1 MPDSHLF
8 RDLPSWIIIQ
18 GSMSTKSRMSRQE
31 WEAHWAATRRPLEDL
46 DQHREQL
53 LAIIQEIRAADD
65 LEPEDFNHIV
75 RRHPFRGK
83 QTFSK
88 NQLVRA
94 YRQFC
99 ADGRLLFERDTL
111 RKLQMKPIRTISG
124 VAPVTVL
131 TRPAPCPG
139 RCIFCPEV
147 EGQPKSY
154 LPDEPGAARAATF
167 DFDPYKQTA
176 GRIATFEELGH
187 SAEKVE
193 LLILGG
199 SWSAYPADYQEWFI
213 RRCLDAMNG
222 REAKSLSEAQ
232 AINETAPHRN
242 VGLVIETRPDM
253 ITPDEI
259 RRLRQLG
266 VTKVQLGVQ
275 SLDDRLLSLNRRG
288 HTVADTR
295 MAIRLLRLAGF
306 KIAVH
311 WMPNLYGATPESD
324 RADFRRLWLDPALR
338 PDELKIYPTALL
350 QGTEL
355 YALWQSGRYTPY
367 AESTLVQLVADCK
380 LMVQPYCRINRVM
393 RDIPAHNIVEG
404 STKSN
409 LRQIVQRRLAQEGK
423 KCACIRCSEVRGR
436 QVEPDQLRLDD
447 LTYSTDAT
455 EEHLL
460 RFRTPG
466 DKLAGF
472 LRLSLPNPDQTS
484 VPAELLGH
492 AIIREVHVYGPALAI
507 SADSEGEAQHVGLG
521 EQLIQEALQVAHSAG
536 YTRLAVIAAIGTR
549 QYYRRHGFELG
560 ELYMSRPT
568 DQP

>member
-1 MPDSHLF
+1 
-8 RDLPSWIIIQ
+8 
-18 GSMSTKSRMSRQE
+18 MSTKSRMSRQE
-31 WEAHWAATRRPLEDL
+31 WDAHWSATRRPLEDL
-46 DQHREQL
+46 EQHQEQL

-75 RRHPFRGK
+75 RRHPFQGK
-83 QTFSK
+83 RTFSK
-88 NQLVRA
+88 NQLVHA
-94 YRQFC
+94 YRQLC
-99 ADGRLLFERDTL
+99 NDGRLPFERDTL
-111 RKLQMKPIRTISG
+111 RKLQMKPVRTISG

-131 TRPAPCPG
+131 TKPAPCPG

-167 DFDPYKQTA
+167 DFDPHRQTA

-222 REAKSLSEAQ
+222 READSLAAAQ
-232 AINETAPHRN
+232 RINETAPHRN

-253 ITPDEI
+253 ITPGEI

-275 SLDDRLLSLNRRG
+275 SLDDRILALNQRG
-288 HTVADTR
+288 HTVAVTR
-295 MAIRLLRLAGF
+295 TAMRLLRSAGF

-324 RADFRRLWLDPALR
+324 RTDFARLWLDPALR

-350 QGTEL
+350 EGTEL
-355 YALWQSGRYTPY
+355 FKLWQAGRYTPY
-367 AESTLVQLVADCK
+367 TEPALVELVADCK
-380 LMVQPYCRINRVM
+380 MMVPPYCRINRVM

-409 LRQIVQRRLAQEGK
+409 LRQVVQRYLAQEGRR
-423 KCACIRCSEVRGR
+423 CGCIRCSEIRGR
-436 QVEPDQLRLDD
+436 QVDRDGLRLDD
-447 LTYSTDAT
+447 LAYATDAT
-455 EEHLL
+455 KEHLL
-460 RFRTPG
+460 RFLTAG
-466 DKLAGF
+466 DRLAGF
-472 LRLSLPNPDQTS
+472 LRLSLPDHDREP
-484 VPAELLGH
+484 VVAELRGH
-492 AIIREVHVYGPALAI
+492 AVIREVHVYGPALAI
-507 SADSEGEAQHVGLG
+507 RADSEGEAQHMGLG
-521 EQLIQEALQVAHSAG
+521 EQLIREALEIARAAG
-536 YTRLAVIAAIGTR
+536 YGRLAVIAAIGTR
-549 QYYRRHGFELG
+549 EYYRRHGFELG
-560 ELYMSRPT
+560 DLYMSRPT
-568 DQP
+568 GRA

>member
-1 MPDSHLF
+1 
-8 RDLPSWIIIQ
+8 
-18 GSMSTKSRMSRQE
+18 MSRQE
-31 WEAHWAATRRPLEDL
+31 WEAHWSATRRPLEDL

-53 LAIIQEIRAADD
+53 LAIIQKVRATDH

-75 RRHPFRGK
+75 RRHPFQGK

-88 NQLVRA
+88 NQLVQA

-99 ADGRLLFERDTL
+99 VDGRLPFERDTL

-131 TRPAPCPG
+131 TRPGPCPG

-167 DFDPYKQTA
+167 DFDPYRQTA

-187 SAEKVE
+187 SAQKVE

-199 SWSAYPADYQEWFI
+199 SWSAYPAGYQEWFI
-213 RRCLDAMNG
+213 RRCLEAMNG

-232 AINETAPHRN
+232 RVNETAPHRN

-253 ITPDEI
+253 ITPGEI
-259 RRLRQLG
+259 RRLRRLG

-275 SLDDRLLSLNRRG
+275 SLDDRILALNQRG
-288 HTVADTR
+288 HTVAETR
-295 MAIRLLRLAGF
+295 TAMRLLRSAGF
-306 KIAVH
+306 KVAVH

-324 RADFRRLWLDPALR
+324 RTDFARLWLDPALR

-350 QGTEL
+350 EGTEL
-355 YALWQSGRYTPY
+355 FELWQAGRYAPY
-367 AESTLVQLVADCK
+367 AEPDLIELVADCK
-380 LMVQPYCRINRVM
+380 MMVPPYCRINRVM

-409 LRQIVQRRLAQEGK
+409 LRQVVQRRLAQEGRR
-423 KCACIRCSEVRGR
+423 CGCIRCSEIRGR
-436 QVEPDQLRLDD
+436 QVERDRLRLDD
-447 LTYSTDAT
+447 LTYTTDAS

-460 RFRTPG
+460 RFLTAG
-466 DKLAGF
+466 DRLAGF
-472 LRLSLPNPDQTS
+472 LRLSLPNPDQEP
-484 VPAELLGH
+484 VLAELRGH
-492 AIIREVHVYGPALAI
+492 AVIREVHVYGPALAI
-507 SADSEGEAQHVGLG
+507 SADSEGEAQHMGLG
-521 EQLIQEALQVAHSAG
+521 EQLIQGALEVARAAG
-536 YTRLAVIAAIGTR
+536 YGRIAVIAAIGTR
-549 QYYRRHGFELG
+549 HYYRRHGFRLG

-568 DQP
+568 DPA

>member
-1 MPDSHLF
+1 
-8 RDLPSWIIIQ
+8 
-18 GSMSTKSRMSRQE
+18 MSRQE
-31 WEAHWAATRRPLEDL
+31 WEAHWSATRRSLEDL
-46 DQHREQL
+46 EKHQEQL
-53 LAIIQEIRAADD
+53 LAIIQEISAADH

-75 RRHPFRGK
+75 RRHPFQGK
-83 QTFSK
+83 RTFSK
-88 NQLVRA
+88 NQLVQA

-99 ADGRLLFERDTL
+99 ADGRLTFERDTL

-154 LPDEPGAARAATF
+154 LPDEPGAARAASF
-167 DFDPYKQTA
+167 GFDPFRQTA

-213 RRCLDAMNG
+213 RRCLEAMNC
-222 REAKSLSEAQ
+222 READSLAAAQ
-232 AINETAPHRN
+232 RVNETAPHRN

-275 SLDDRLLSLNRRG
+275 SLDDRILALNQRG
-288 HTVADTR
+288 HTVADTQT
-295 MAIRLLRLAGF
+295 AIRLLRSAGF

-311 WMPNLYGATPESD
+311 WMPNLYGASPESD
-324 RADFRRLWLDPALR
+324 RADFARLWRDPALR

-350 QGTEL
+350 EGTEL
-355 YALWQSGRYTPY
+355 FELWKAGRYAPY
-367 AESTLVQLVADCK
+367 TEETLVELVADCK
-380 LMVQPYCRINRVM
+380 MMVPPYCRINRVM

-409 LRQIVQRRLAQEGK
+409 LRQIVQRHLAQEGK
-423 KCACIRCSEVRGR
+423 RCGCIRCSEIRGR
-436 QVEPDQLRLDD
+436 QVDRDRLRLDD
-447 LTYSTDAT
+447 LTYATEAT

-460 RFRTPG
+460 RFLTPG
-466 DKLAGF
+466 DRLAGF
-472 LRLSLPNPDQTS
+472 LRLSLPSPDRQA
-484 VPAELLGH
+484 VLAELDGH
-492 AIIREVHVYGPALAI
+492 AVIREVHVYGPALALR
-507 SADSEGEAQHVGLG
+507 ADSEGEAQHMGLG
-521 EQLIQEALQVAHSAG
+521 EQLILKALETARKAG
-536 YTRLAVIAAIGTR
+536 YDRIAVIAAVGTR
-549 QYYRRHGFELG
+549 HYYRRHGFELG

-568 DQP
+568 DRL